1 LALTAAPGPVT
12 DCGDRPDAVIVFRRP
27 AFKLMEVANMAGLIH
42 GLRRVAGGA
51 AIAGLLCCAAQAEER
66 FSELRL
72 DRLTPEQQKMA
83 TMLTTPPRNSGL
95 NTGPF
100 NAYARSP
107 GLGLLLLQVS
117 DYVRFNSS
125 LPPRLSEFAIMIAA
139 RQWSQAYEWRAH
151 YPLAIKGGLDRQILV
166 DLGAG
171 ARPQGMKE
179 DETAL
184 YEFCTE
190 LYRDRNVSDAVFKAA
205 VGKFGERGIM
215 DLIGIIGYYDL
226 VSMALI
232 VQKENGKPGDEAPL
246 LPLTR

>member
-1 LALTAAPGPVT
+1 MARIIHTFKH
-12 DCGDRPDAVIVFRRP
+12 AVGV
-27 AFKLMEVANMAGLIH
+27 
-42 GLRRVAGGA
+42 A
-51 AIAGLLCCAAQAEER
+51 AIAGLICSVAPADER

-72 DRLTPEQQKMA
+72 DQLTPDQQKMA
-83 TMLTTPPRNSGL
+83 TVLTTPPRNSGL

-139 RQWSQAYEWRAH
+139 RQWSQPYEWRAH
-151 YPLAIKGGLDRQILV
+151 YPLAIKGGLERRILV

-171 ARPQGMKE
+171 ARPQGMKD

-184 YEFCTE
+184 YDFCTE
-190 LYRDRNVSDAVFKAA
+190 LYRDKNISDAAFKAA
-205 VGKFGERGIM
+205 LATFGERGIM
-215 DLIGIIGYYDL
+215 DLIGIIGYYDIA
-226 VSMALI
+226 SMALI
-232 VQKENGKPGDEAPL
+232 VQKATGKPGDEAPL

>member
-1 LALTAAPGPVT
+1 MV
-12 DCGDRPDAVIVFRRP
+12 R
-27 AFKLMEVANMAGLIH
+27 LIH
-42 GLRRVAGGA
+42 ALRRLAIGA
-51 AIAGLLCCAAQAEER
+51 AIVGLLCRAAPAQER

-72 DRLTPEQQKMA
+72 DQLTPEQQKMA
-83 TMLTTPPRNSGL
+83 TMLRTPPRNSAL
-95 NTGPF
+95 NSGPF

-139 RQWSQAYEWRAH
+139 RQWSQPYEWRAH
-151 YPLAIKGGLDRQILV
+151 FALAVKGGLDRQILV

-171 ARPQGMKE
+171 TRPQGMKD
-179 DETAL
+179 DEAAL
-184 YEFCTE
+184 YDFCTE
-190 LYRDRNVSDAVFKAA
+190 LYRDKNVGDATFKAA
-205 VGKFGERGIM
+205 LAAFGERGIM
-215 DLIGIIGYYDL
+215 DLIGIVGYYDL

-232 VQKENGKPGDEAPL
+232 VQKATGKPGDEAPL

>member
-1 LALTAAPGPVT
+1 
-12 DCGDRPDAVIVFRRP
+12 
-27 AFKLMEVANMAGLIH
+27 MAGLIH

-190 LYRDRNVSDAVFKAA
+190 LYRDKNVSDAVFKTA

-232 VQKENGKPGDEAPL
+232 VQKQNGKPGDEAPL

>member
-1 LALTAAPGPVT
+1 
-12 DCGDRPDAVIVFRRP
+12 
-27 AFKLMEVANMAGLIH
+27 MEEANMAGFIH
-42 GLRRVAGGA
+42 TLRRVAGSA
-51 AIAGLLCCAAQAEER
+51 AIAGLMCCAVQAEER
-66 FSELRL
+66 FSQLGL
-72 DRLTPEQQKMA
+72 DQLTPEQQKMA

-171 ARPQGMKE
+171 NKPQGMKE
-179 DETAL
+179 DEAAL
-184 YEFCTE
+184 YEFCTQ
-190 LYRDRNVSDAVFKAA
+190 LYRDKSVTDAAFKAA
-205 VGKFGERGIM
+205 VGMFGERGIM

-232 VQKENGKPGDEAPL
+232 VQQTTGTPGDEAPL

>member
-1 LALTAAPGPVT
+1 MKQLTQIMRNT
-12 DCGDRPDAVIVFRRP
+12 
-27 AFKLMEVANMAGLIH
+27 
-42 GLRRVAGGA
+42 AGGA
-51 AIAGLLCCAAQAEER
+51 LLAGLLSFGAQAEDR

-72 DRLTPEQQKMA
+72 DQLTPDQQKMV
-83 TMLTTPPRNSGL
+83 TMLTTPPRSSQI

-107 GLGLLLLQVS
+107 ALGILLLQVS
-117 DYVRFNSS
+117 DFVRFNSS

-139 RQWSQAYEWRAH
+139 RQWSQLYEWRAH

-166 DLGAG
+166 ELGAG
-171 ARPQGMKE
+171 TRPQGMKD

-184 YEFCTE
+184 YDYCTE
-190 LYRDRNVSDAVFKAA
+190 MYRDKNVSDASFKAA
-205 VGKFGERGIM
+205 LAQFGERGIM

-232 VQKENGKPGDEAPL
+232 TQRATGKPGDEPAL
-246 LPLTR
+246 APLTR

>member
-1 LALTAAPGPVT
+1 
-12 DCGDRPDAVIVFRRP
+12 
-27 AFKLMEVANMAGLIH
+27 MEEAKMASLVH
-42 GLRRVAGGA
+42 MLRCVAGGA
-51 AIAGLLCCAAQAEER
+51 AIVGLMCCAAQAQAQDR

-72 DRLTPEQQKMA
+72 DQLSPEQQKMA
-83 TMLTTPPRNSGL
+83 TMLKTPPRNSGL

-107 GLGLLLLQVS
+107 GLGILLLQVS

-139 RQWSQAYEWRAH
+139 QQWSQPYEWRAH

-171 ARPQGMKE
+171 TRPQGMKE
-179 DETAL
+179 DEAAL

-190 LYRDRNVSDAVFKAA
+190 LYRDKNVSDAVFKTA

-215 DLIGIIGYYDL
+215 DLI
-226 VSMALI
+226 SSATTTSSRW
-232 VQKENGKPGDEAPL
+232 P
-246 LPLTR
+246 

>member
-1 LALTAAPGPVT
+1 
-12 DCGDRPDAVIVFRRP
+12 
-27 AFKLMEVANMAGLIH
+27 MAGLIH

-51 AIAGLLCCAAQAEER
+51 AIAGLLCGAAQAEDR
-66 FSELRL
+66 FSQLRL
-72 DRLTPEQQKMA
+72 DQLTPEQQKMA
-83 TMLTTPPRNSGL
+83 MMLTTPPRNSGL

-100 NAYARSP
+100 NAFARSP
-107 GLGLLLLQVS
+107 GLGILLLQVS
-117 DYVRFNSS
+117 DFVRFNSS

-139 RQWSQAYEWRAH
+139 RQWSQPYEWRAH

-171 ARPQGMKE
+171 NKPRGMKE

-184 YEFCTE
+184 YDFCAE
-190 LYRDRNVSDAVFKAA
+190 LYRDKNVTDAVFKAA
-205 VGKFGERGIM
+205 VDKFGERGIM

-232 VQKENGKPGDEAPL
+232 VQKSTGTPGDEAPL

>member
-1 LALTAAPGPVT
+1 MTCFIHTLEQVASG
-12 DCGDRPDAVIVFRRP
+12 AV
-27 AFKLMEVANMAGLIH
+27 
-42 GLRRVAGGA
+42 
-51 AIAGLLCCAAQAEER
+51 IAGLLCCAAHADER

-72 DRLTPEQQKMA
+72 DQLTPEQQKMA
-83 TMLTTPPRNSGL
+83 TVLTTPPRNSGL

-139 RQWSQAYEWRAH
+139 RHWSQPYEWRAH
-151 YPLAIKGGLDRQILV
+151 YPLAIKGGLERQILV

-171 ARPQGMKE
+171 AQPQGMKD

-184 YEFCTE
+184 YDFCTE
-190 LYRDRNVSDAVFKAA
+190 LYRDKNVSDATFKAA
-205 VGKFGERGIM
+205 LSKFGERGIM
-215 DLIGIIGYYDL
+215 DLIGIIGYYDIA
-226 VSMALI
+226 SMALI
-232 VQKENGKPGDEAPL
+232 VQKATGKPGDEAPL

>member
-1 LALTAAPGPVT
+1 MV
-12 DCGDRPDAVIVFRRP
+12 R
-27 AFKLMEVANMAGLIH
+27 LIH
-42 GLRRVAGGA
+42 TLRRVASGA
-51 AIAGLLCCAAQAEER
+51 AIAGLLCCAAQAQER

-72 DRLTPEQQKMA
+72 DQLTAEQQKMA
-83 TMLTTPPRNSGL
+83 TILKTPPRNSEI

-139 RQWSQAYEWRAH
+139 RHWSQPYEWRAH

-171 ARPQGMKE
+171 TRPHGMKE

-184 YEFCTE
+184 YDFCTE
-190 LYRDRNVSDAVFKAA
+190 LYRDKDVSDAAFKAA
-205 VGKFGERGIM
+205 LAKFGERGIM
-215 DLIGIIGYYDL
+215 DLIGIIGYYDIA
-226 VSMALI
+226 SMALI
-232 VQKENGKPGDEAPL
+232 VQKTTAKPVDEAPL
-246 LPLTR
+246 LSLTR

>member
-1 LALTAAPGPVT
+1 MMCFIHTLKQVASG
-12 DCGDRPDAVIVFRRP
+12 AV
-27 AFKLMEVANMAGLIH
+27 
-42 GLRRVAGGA
+42 
-51 AIAGLLCCAAQAEER
+51 IAGLLCCAAHADER

-72 DRLTPEQQKMA
+72 DQLTPEQQKMA
-83 TMLTTPPRNSGL
+83 TVLTTPPRNSGL

-139 RQWSQAYEWRAH
+139 RHWSQPYEWRAH
-151 YPLAIKGGLDRQILV
+151 YPLAIKGGLERQILA

-171 ARPQGMKE
+171 ARPQGMKD

-184 YEFCTE
+184 YDFCNE
-190 LYRDRNVSDAVFKAA
+190 LYRDKNVSDAAFKAA
-205 VGKFGERGIM
+205 LAKFGERGIM
-215 DLIGIIGYYDL
+215 DLIGIIGYYDIA
-226 VSMALI
+226 SMALI
-232 VQKENGKPGDEAPL
+232 VQKTTAKPVDEAPL

>member
-1 LALTAAPGPVT
+1 MV
-12 DCGDRPDAVIVFRRP
+12 R
-27 AFKLMEVANMAGLIH
+27 LIH
-42 GLRRVAGGA
+42 ALRCVAGGA
-51 AIAGLLCCAAQAEER
+51 AIAGLLCNAAQAQER

-72 DRLTPEQQKMA
+72 DQLTPEQQKMA
-83 TMLTTPPRNSGL
+83 TMLTTPPRNSAL
-95 NTGPF
+95 NSGPF

-117 DYVRFNSS
+117 DYVRFNSA

-139 RQWSQAYEWRAH
+139 RQWSQPYEWRAH

-171 ARPQGMKE
+171 TRPQGMKE

-184 YEFCTE
+184 YDFCTE
-190 LYRDRNVSDAVFKAA
+190 LYRDKNVSDAAFKAA
-205 VGKFGERGIM
+205 LTKFGERGIM
-215 DLIGIIGYYDL
+215 DLIGIIGYYDIA
-226 VSMALI
+226 SMALI
-232 VQKENGKPGDEAPL
+232 VQKATGKPGDEAPL

>member
-1 LALTAAPGPVT
+1 MMHLVDTL
-12 DCGDRPDAVIVFRRP
+12 
-27 AFKLMEVANMAGLIH
+27 K
-42 GLRRVAGGA
+42 RVAGSA

-72 DRLTPEQQKMA
+72 DRLTPDQQKMA
-83 TMLTTPPRNSGL
+83 TMLATPPRNGGL
-95 NTGPF
+95 INSGPF

-107 GLGLLLLQVS
+107 GLGVLLLQVS

-125 LPPRLSEFAIMIAA
+125 LPARLSEFAIMIAA
-139 RQWSQAYEWRAH
+139 RQWSQPYEWRAH

-171 ARPQGMKE
+171 NRPQGMKD

-184 YEFCTE
+184 YDFCTE
-190 LYRDRNVSDAVFKAA
+190 LYRDKDVSDTAFKAA
-205 VGKFGERGIM
+205 LTKFGERGIM
-215 DLIGIIGYYDL
+215 DLIGIIGYYDIA
-226 VSMALI
+226 SMALI
-232 VQKENGKPGDEAPL
+232 VQRTTGKAGDEAPL